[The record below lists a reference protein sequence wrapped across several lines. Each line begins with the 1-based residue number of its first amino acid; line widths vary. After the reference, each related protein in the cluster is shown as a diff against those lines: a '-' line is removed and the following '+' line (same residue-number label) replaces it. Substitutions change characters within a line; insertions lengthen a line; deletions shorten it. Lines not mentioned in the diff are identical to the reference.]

1 MSLADQLKVLIVD
14 DTTTSRMLIRD
25 GLQELGIKNISF
37 ASDGEQA
44 LKHMMTTPAHLV
56 ISDFNMPK
64 LDGLQLLRAIRQHG
78 PTQKTPFIML
88 TGKGDKDLLQ
98 RAIQFGINNYLTKPF
113 TVPALKT
120 ALEAVVGRLK

>member
-1 MSLADQLKVLIVD
+1 
-14 DTTTSRMLIRD
+14 MLVRD
-25 GLQELGIKNISF
+25 GLQEIGIKNIAF

-44 LKHMMTTPAHLV
+44 LKQMMTQPSHLI

-64 LDGLQLLRAIRQHG
+64 LDGLGLLRAIRKHG

-88 TGKGDKDLLQ
+88 TGKGDKELLQ
-98 RAIQFGINNYLTKPF
+98 KAIQSGLNNYLTKPF

-120 ALEAVVGRLK
+120 ALEAVVGQLK

>member
-1 MSLADQLKVLIVD
+1 MSLAEKLKVLIVD

-44 LKHMMTTPAHLV
+44 LKHMLSTPAHLV

-64 LDGLQLLRAIRQHG
+64 LDGLGLLRALRQNG

-88 TGKGDKDLLQ
+88 TGKGDKELLQ
-98 RAIQFGINNYLTKPF
+98 RAMQLGINNYIPKPF

-120 ALEAVVGRLK
+120 ALEQVVGRLN

>member
-37 ASDGEQA
+37 ASDGEQG
-44 LKHMMTTPAHLV
+44 LKHVMTTPTHLV

-64 LDGLQLLRAIRQHG
+64 LDGLGLLQAIRKNG

-88 TGKGDKDLLQ
+88 TGKGDKELLQ
-98 RAIQFGINNYLTKPF
+98 KAIQFGLNNYLTKPF

>member
-25 GLQELGIKNISF
+25 GLQEIGIKNISF
-37 ASDGEQA
+37 ASDGEQG
-44 LKHMMTTPAHLV
+44 LKHVMVTPTHLV

-64 LDGLQLLRAIRQHG
+64 LDGLGLLRAMRQHA

-88 TGKGDKDLLQ
+88 TGKGDKELLQ
-98 RAIQFGINNYLTKPF
+98 KAIQLGINNYLTKPF
-113 TVPALKT
+113 TVPTLKS
-120 ALEAVVGRLK
+120 ALEAVVGKLN

>member
-25 GLQELGIKNISF
+25 GLQEIGIKNISF

-44 LKHMMTTPAHLV
+44 LKHVMGTPTHLI

-64 LDGLQLLRAIRQHG
+64 LDGLGLLRAIRQHV

-88 TGKGDKDLLQ
+88 TGKGDKELLQ
-98 RAIQFGINNYLTKPF
+98 KAIQLGINNYLTKPF
-113 TVPALKT
+113 TVPTLKS
-120 ALEAVVGRLK
+120 ALEAVVGKLN

>member
-14 DTTTSRMLIRD
+14 DTATSRLLIRD
-25 GLQELGIKNISF
+25 GLEELGIKNISF

-44 LKHMMTTPAHLV
+44 LKHVMGQSTHLV

-64 LDGLQLLRAIRQHG
+64 LDGLGLLRAMRQHV

-88 TGKGDKDLLQ
+88 TGKGDKELVQ
-98 RAIQFGINNYLTKPF
+98 KAIQCGINNYLTKPF
-113 TVPALKT
+113 TVPTLKS
-120 ALEAVVGRLK
+120 ALEAVVGRLS

>member
-14 DTTTSRMLIRD
+14 DTTTSRMLVRD
-25 GLQELGIKNISF
+25 GLQEIGIKNISF
-37 ASDGEQA
+37 ASDGEQG
-44 LKHMMTTPAHLV
+44 LKHIMTTPTHLV

-64 LDGLQLLRAIRQHG
+64 LDGLGLLQAIRKHA

-98 RAIQFGINNYLTKPF
+98 KAISFGLNNYLTKPF

>member
-1 MSLADQLKVLIVD
+1 MSLADQLKILIVD

-44 LKHMMTTPAHLV
+44 LKHMMTQPAHLV

>member
-1 MSLADQLKVLIVD
+1 MSLADQLKILIVD
-14 DTTTSRMLIRD
+14 DTTTSRMLVRD

-44 LKHMMTTPAHLV
+44 LKLMMTQPSHLV

-64 LDGLQLLRAIRQHG
+64 LDGLGLLRAIRKHA
-78 PTQKTPFIML
+78 PTQKVPFILL
-88 TGKGDKDLLQ
+88 TGKGDKTLIQ
-98 RAIQFGINNYLTKPF
+98 QAMQFGLNNYLTKPF

-120 ALEAVVGRLK
+120 ALEAVVGKLQ

>member
-44 LKHMMTTPAHLV
+44 LKHMMATPAHLV

>member
-1 MSLADQLKVLIVD
+1 MSLADKLKVLIVD
-14 DTTTSRMLIRD
+14 DTTTSRMLVRD
-25 GLQELGIKNISF
+25 GLQEIGIKNIAF

-44 LKHMMTTPAHLV
+44 LKQMMTQPSHLI

-64 LDGLQLLRAIRQHG
+64 LDGLGLLRAIRKHG

-88 TGKGDKDLLQ
+88 TGKGDKELLQ
-98 RAIQFGINNYLTKPF
+98 KAIQSGLNNYLTKPF

-120 ALEAVVGRLK
+120 ALEAVVGQLK

>member
-14 DTTTSRMLIRD
+14 DTTTSRMLVRD
-25 GLQELGIKNISF
+25 GLQEIGIKNIQF

-44 LKHMMTTPAHLV
+44 LQVMMSTPAHLV

-64 LDGLQLLRAIRQHG
+64 LDGLGLLRALRKNG

-98 RAIQFGINNYLTKPF
+98 KAIQSGLNNYLTKPF

-120 ALEAVVGRLK
+120 ALEQVVGKLK

>member
-1 MSLADQLKVLIVD
+1 VLIVD
-14 DTTTSRMLIRD
+14 DTTTSRMLVRD
-25 GLQELGIKNISF
+25 GLQEIGIKNISF
-37 ASDGEQA
+37 ASDGEQG
-44 LKHMMTTPAHLV
+44 LKHVMSTPTHLI

-64 LDGLQLLRAIRQHG
+64 LDGLGLLQAIRKNA

-98 RAIQFGINNYLTKPF
+98 KAIQSGLNNYLTKPF

-120 ALEAVVGRLK
+120 ALEAVVGKLK

>member
-14 DTTTSRMLIRD
+14 DTTTSRMLVRD

-37 ASDGEQA
+37 ASDGEQG
-44 LKHMMTTPAHLV
+44 LKHVMSQQTHIV

-64 LDGLQLLRAIRQHG
+64 LDGLGLLRAIRQHG

-88 TGKGDKDLLQ
+88 TGKGDKELVQ
-98 RAIQFGINNYLTKPF
+98 KAIQFGINNYLTKPF

-120 ALEAVVGRLK
+120 ALEAVVGKLK

>member
-1 MSLADQLKVLIVD
+1 MSLAEQLKVLIVD
-14 DTTTSRMLIRD
+14 DTTTSRMLVRD
-25 GLQELGIKNISF
+25 GLQEIGIKNISF
-37 ASDGEQA
+37 ASDGEQG
-44 LKHMMTTPAHLV
+44 LKHVMSTPTHLI

-64 LDGLQLLRAIRQHG
+64 LDGLGLLQAIRKNG

-98 RAIQFGINNYLTKPF
+98 KAIQSGLNNYLTKPF

-120 ALEAVVGRLK
+120 ALEAVVGKLK

>member
-14 DTTTSRMLIRD
+14 DTTTSRMLVRD
-25 GLQELGIKNISF
+25 GLQELGIKNIAF
-37 ASDGEQA
+37 ASDGEQG
-44 LKHMMTTPAHLV
+44 LKHVMTTPTHLV

-64 LDGLQLLRAIRQHG
+64 LDGLGLLQAMRKHA

-98 RAIQFGINNYLTKPF
+98 KAIQSGLNNYLTKPF